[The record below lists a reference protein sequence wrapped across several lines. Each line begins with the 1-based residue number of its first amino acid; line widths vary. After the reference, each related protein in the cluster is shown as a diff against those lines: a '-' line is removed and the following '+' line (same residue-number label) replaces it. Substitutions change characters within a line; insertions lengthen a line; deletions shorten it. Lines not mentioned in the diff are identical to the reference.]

1 MKQSGEVPRAAG
13 FHLTYPS
20 LFSLGC
26 KTRSNAVTVL
36 RVNRRRI
43 INDRSKLE
51 EQPRPFCQASTD
63 HADGICKMATSIL
76 EAESNSQEAK
86 EEDVIAMVPLR
97 LWRGRIYVYMYKNA
111 FAEL

>member
-1 MKQSGEVPRAAG
+1 
-13 FHLTYPS
+13 
-20 LFSLGC
+20 
-26 KTRSNAVTVL
+26 
-36 RVNRRRI
+36 
-43 INDRSKLE
+43 
-51 EQPRPFCQASTD
+51 
-63 HADGICKMATSIL
+63 MATSIL